1 MSNTLSDSQLLA
13 LISLLDDRDESIVAR
28 CRARLVEEGDRARQA
43 LEDWIGRR
51 DRAGGEK
58 SFAPF
63 VATLRRIRAVE
74 SDRALI
80 EFAARGGAD
89 LDLETGALLIARTH
103 DPDLDTSSV
112 SYRLDRLAEGVDDLL
127 LVRSDERVAAA
138 LRSVLAEGHGLS
150 GNQAD
155 YHDPQ
160 NSFVDRVLERKLG
173 IPISLSVVYLLVC
186 RRLEL
191 EVEGIGMPG
200 HFLLSIGR
208 TGDSFLDPFHRA
220 RSLTR
225 AECLAYLERAGYGRD
240 ESLLAPTPS
249 RFIVARMLV
258 NLLNVYRRRKDIDSA
273 ERYRRMFEC
282 VRGQPIE

>member
-1 MSNTLSDSQLLA
+1 MSNPLSDSQLLA
-13 LISLLDDRDESIVAR
+13 LISLLDDRDESIVTR
-28 CRARLVEEGDRARQA
+28 CRARLVEEGERARQA
-43 LEDWIGRR
+43 LEEVISQRR
-51 DRAGGEK
+51 MVDRE
-58 SFAPF
+58 SSLTPF
-63 VATLRRIRAVE
+63 VTTLRRIRAE
-74 SDRALI
+74 SCDRAVI
-80 EFAARGGAD
+80 EYATRGGAD

-103 DPDLDTSSV
+103 DPDLDTSV
-112 SYRLDRLAEGVDDLL
+112 VTKQLDRLAKAVDDLL
-127 LVRSDERVAAA
+127 LVRTDERVATA
-138 LRSVLAEGHGLS
+138 LRSVLAESHGLS
-150 GNQAD
+150 GNQAN

-240 ESLLAPTPS
+240 QSLLAPTPN

-258 NLLNVYRRRKDIDSA
+258 NLLNVYRRRKDSDNA

-282 VRGQPIE
+282 VRGQQSE